1 MNDELKLKLQA
12 WLDGELSPSQAEDVA
27 RTLASDPQAQRLV
40 AELKAVKTALAGN
53 ESALKVP
60 ASREFYW
67 SQIQR
72 RIQQQEPVQPAHSF
86 GHSLLAHWRQLLI
99 PVAGA
104 AVGLAI
110 VAGSLK
116 QPVPGSTFA
125 ETTATSSE
133 MEAVT
138 FHDQKA
144 GMTVVWLDVK
154 DRQNDDNASD
164 GEAATEYY
172 D

>member
-12 WLDGELSPSQAEDVA
+12 WLDGELSPSQAEDLA
-27 RTLASDPQAQRLV
+27 RTVASDPQAQRLV

-53 ESALKVP
+53 EPAIKVC

-67 SQIQR
+67 SQIQH
-72 RIQQQEPVQPAHSF
+72 RIQHQETVQPTHSF
-86 GHSLLAHWRQLLI
+86 GRSLLAHWRQLLI

-104 AVGLAI
+104 AAGLALL
-110 VAGSLK
+110 AGSLK
-116 QPVPGSTFA
+116 QPLPNSTFA

-154 DRQNDDNASD
+154 DRQNDDDPSES
-164 GEAATEYY
+164 EAVYEFY